1 MVRRPPRSTLF
12 PYTTLFRSVSTIPIV
27 GDISAGSPVF
37 AQENI
42 EGELA
47 VDRSLVKDPKGVFAL
62 RVKGN
67 SMIDAGILEGD
78 HVVVRQQ
85 QSAEEGDII
94 VALIEDEATVK
105 KFYKDKSVN
114 RIILQPANKNMEPIY
129 VDLSYNNFMILGKVI
144 GVIRKI

>member
-1 MVRRPPRSTLF
+1 M
-12 PYTTLFRSVSTIPIV
+12 

-105 KFYKDKSVN
+105 KFYKDK
-114 RIILQPANKNMEPIY
+114 K
-129 VDLSYNNFMILGKVI
+129 I
-144 GVIRKI
+144 GRASCRERV